1 LEERQNPTGVVG
13 DDLKT
18 LHVAVAQ
25 VAPRKRAF
33 AANVERLGDLVRQIL
48 ADKTHLV
55 DVLVLP
61 ETALT
66 GYFLEGGVLD
76 VAMTADDLA
85 AQVDALYREA
95 AGPQA
100 REMDLVI
107 GFIERRRDRLFNA
120 VLYAVLGG
128 PHGPRVV
135 HVHRKF
141 FLPSYGV
148 FDEARYVN
156 RGRTIET
163 FPTRAGT
170 AGMLICEDAWHGVTA
185 SILAL
190 RGARVIYIPVASPA
204 RGFSRNAIGNASRW
218 TRIAQSIAEEHGV
231 FVVTAN
237 LVGFE
242 GGKGFI
248 GASTVVDPFGE
259 IVVCGPAAEECVL
272 YAALDLGQIEIA
284 RASQPLIGDL
294 DAHLP
299 DLLRELSA
307 AGQPRD

>member
-1 LEERQNPTGVVG
+1 MKETRTAARTAAG
-13 DDLKT
+13 DLKT

-33 AANVERLGDLVRQIL
+33 AANVERLGDLLRQIL
-48 ADKTHLV
+48 ADKTREV

-85 AQVDALYREA
+85 ARVDGLYRDV
-95 AGPQA
+95 AGSEA
-100 REMDLVI
+100 REMDIVI

-128 PHGPRVV
+128 PDGPRVV

-141 FLPSYGV
+141 FLPTYGV

-156 RGRTIET
+156 RGRTIEA
-163 FPTRAGT
+163 FPTRAGA

-204 RGFSRNAIGNASRW
+204 RGFSQNAIGNASRW
-218 TRIAQSIAEEHGV
+218 TRIAQSTAEEHGV

-259 IVVCGPAAEECVL
+259 IVLCGPAAEECVL

-284 RASQPLIGDL
+284 RAGQPLIGDL

-299 DLLRELSA
+299 DLLRELTA
-307 AGQPRD
+307 AGQPHD

>member
-1 LEERQNPTGVVG
+1 MMETRVPTSEDGG
-13 DDLKT
+13 DLKT

-33 AANVERLGDLVRQIL
+33 KANVERLGDLLGQIF
-48 ADKTHLV
+48 ADKTHAV

-76 VAMTADDLA
+76 VAMSADDLA
-85 AQVDALYREA
+85 TQVDVLYRET
-95 AGPQA
+95 AGPDGG
-100 REMDLVI
+100 EMDIVI
-107 GFIERRRDRLFNA
+107 GFIERWRDRLFNA

-128 PHGPRVV
+128 PEGPRVL

-141 FLPSYGV
+141 FLPTYGV

-163 FPTRAGT
+163 FPTRAGD

-190 RGARVIYIPVASPA
+190 RGARIIYIPVASPA
-204 RGFSRNAIGNASRW
+204 RGFSHQAIGNASRW
-218 TRIAQSIAEEHGV
+218 TRIAQSTAEEHGV

-248 GASTVVDPFGE
+248 GASTVVNPFGE
-259 IVVCGPAAEECVL
+259 IVLLGPAAEECVL
-272 YAALDLGQIEIA
+272 YATLDLGQIEIA

-299 DLLRELSA
+299 DLLRELTA